1 MHGMKNHI
9 CLLAAAAA
17 TVFSAMPPA
26 SAAVKFASPF
36 ADGMVLQ
43 RDARVAVWGTADPA
57 EKVTVSFAGQTA
69 VATADAEGRVSF
81 NGFKGGYTLRADA
94 GSAAFTLSG
103 DLDTALRLTK

>member
-69 VATADAEGRVSF
+69 VAHCLNPS
-81 NGFKGGYTLRADA
+81 GFKRALNMK
-94 GSAAFTLSG
+94 SWHFSPAAAEMIRDS
-103 DLDTALRLTK
+103 R